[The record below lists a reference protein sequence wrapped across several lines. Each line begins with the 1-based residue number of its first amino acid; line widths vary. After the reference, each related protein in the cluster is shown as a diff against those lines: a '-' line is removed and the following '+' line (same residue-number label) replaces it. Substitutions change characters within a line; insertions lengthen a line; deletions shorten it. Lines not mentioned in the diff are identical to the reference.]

1 MPRALCAHLQHQ
13 QQHLQHQQQGSPTGG
28 SGGTSSSSSE
38 DEEGKLAMAGAL
50 AWREVNK

>member
-13 QQHLQHQQQGSPTGG
+13 QQHLQQQQQGSPTGG
-28 SGGTSSSSSE
+28 GGTSSSSE